1 MGYRLGKPARDQ
13 YTTPPKNY
21 VQLLQHIHHAYNL
34 DKLYNLMR
42 VYRNKFD
49 SIHVAAAMSQV
60 PKLYRP
66 IQPGARLPKAVA
78 KARVRQPAVM
88 LDELQVSF
96 RATEAAAAA
105 VASGCSEGKG
115 AGC

>member
-1 MGYRLGKPARDQ
+1 MAYRLGKPARDQ

-42 VYRNKFD
+42 VYRKKFD

-66 IQPGARLPKAVA
+66 IQPGDQLPKAVA
-78 KARVRQPAVM
+78 KARIRQPAVM
-88 LDELQVSF
+88 LAELQV
-96 RATEAAAAA
+96 RGRAAADLQ
-105 VASGCSEGKG
+105 
-115 AGC
+115 AG